1 MKISVSRSHILVT
14 VYRKVFHVGSGY
26 PRYVSVNT
34 NYTYTTIIEYTPW
47 SYQVGLSLKVQ
58 SHFPY
63 LELDIGKWIELK
75 FESFVVSLNII
86 ASSLLFCPCTSD
98 VHPNDNIRINACSFQ
113 WRWWQDFQHVLMVFY
128 QNSNRNS
135 VSNWVYL
142 VRQIQLIRLIL
153 AMDCFSPINSS
164 NVAI

>member
-14 VYRKVFHVGSGY
+14 VYRKVFHVESGY

-63 LELDIGKWIELK
+63 LELDVGKWIEFK
-75 FESFVVSLNII
+75 YDTSFVVSLNII
-86 ASSLLFCPCTSD
+86 ASSLLLCPCTSD

-113 WRWWQDFQHVLMVFY
+113 WRWWQDLQHP
-128 QNSNRNS
+128 
-135 VSNWVYL
+135 
-142 VRQIQLIRLIL
+142 
-153 AMDCFSPINSS
+153 CFDGCLSKQQQCVEWGLFSATEPINSINS
-164 NVAI
+164 SHGLFRSYQ